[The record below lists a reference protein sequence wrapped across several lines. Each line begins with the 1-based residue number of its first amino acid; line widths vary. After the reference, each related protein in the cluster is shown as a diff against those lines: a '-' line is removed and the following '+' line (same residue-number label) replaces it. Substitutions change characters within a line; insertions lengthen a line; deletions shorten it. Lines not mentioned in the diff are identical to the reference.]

1 MCSAC
6 AERDV
11 HFSRDVCFASDV
23 RFAREKRSTS
33 HHFAAKPQN
42 IIAAQ
47 AATSLAPS
55 AQTSQSLC
63 VIMCVSLGT
72 VNAKSKAG
80 WFVRKAH
87 LSSPDSAGQSKRR

>member
-1 MCSAC
+1 MMCSAC

-11 HFSRDVCFASDV
+11 RFS
-23 RFAREKRSTS
+23 REKRSTS

-55 AQTSQSLC
+55 AQTSL
-63 VIMCVSLGT
+63 
-72 VNAKSKAG
+72 
-80 WFVRKAH
+80 
-87 LSSPDSAGQSKRR
+87 